1 MTAAKKP
8 RVHHHLSREV
18 IARAALDLVDREGAD
33 ALSLR
38 RTADSLGVGVMNLY
52 TYVDDR
58 DSVVSDVVALLLAEI
73 ELPEDPDIPWEEFVV
88 TVGRSLRAMAL
99 RHPHAF
105 PFVALAP
112 YDEKPLVRYARR
124 VERAFVQCGFPQE
137 LLSKIG
143 SVLDAHGTGFLLLE
157 TQAAVARSAPQVR
170 GPFDDE
176 PDESALMSSFADP
189 DAAFE
194 EGMRTII
201 TGFKVRNELPD
212 APSASGKKP

>member
-1 MTAAKKP
+1 
-8 RVHHHLSREV
+8 
-18 IARAALDLVDREGAD
+18 
-33 ALSLR
+33 
-38 RTADSLGVGVMNLY
+38 
-52 TYVDDR
+52 
-58 DSVVSDVVALLLAEI
+58 
-73 ELPEDPDIPWEEFVV
+73 
-88 TVGRSLRAMAL
+88 
-99 RHPHAF
+99 
-105 PFVALAP
+105 
-112 YDEKPLVRYARR
+112 

-137 LLSKIG
+137 LLSRIG

-176 PDESALMSSFADP
+176 PDESALMSSLADP

-201 TGFKVRNELPD
+201 TGFKVLNGLPD